1 MLVGLAALV
10 VATFMGLVV
19 RTDVLAAEG
28 KPEGQRATAVLQP
41 TQGNSATGRVEFT
54 KGPGGVTISAELQ
67 GLKPGPHGFHVHEKG
82 DCSAP
87 DASSAGGHFNPTTMP
102 HAGPDADKRHDGDLG
117 NVTADASGKAEL
129 TRVDKHLELS
139 GDRSI
144 VGRALAASRE
154 RRRPRCLRRDPS
166 EVAAARSGH
175 SLSPAVQVVERGQT
189 MQSVRLPLAVATAS
203 R

>member
-28 KPEGQRATAVLQP
+28 KPEGQRAAAVLQP

-144 VGRALAASRE
+144 VGRAVVVHALADDFSSQPAGNAGAR
-154 RRRPRCLRRDPS
+154 
-166 EVAAARSGH
+166 VACGVIQAK
-175 SLSPAVQVVERGQT
+175 
-189 MQSVRLPLAVATAS
+189 
-203 R
+203 